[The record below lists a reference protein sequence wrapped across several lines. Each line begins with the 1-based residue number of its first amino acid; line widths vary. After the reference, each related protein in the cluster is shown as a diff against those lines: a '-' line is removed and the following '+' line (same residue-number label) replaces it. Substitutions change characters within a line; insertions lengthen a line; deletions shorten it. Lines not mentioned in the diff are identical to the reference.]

1 MDSPGSLW
9 PQLLIL
15 LILIMLNAFYAA
27 NETAYVSLNQSKIR
41 AMADDGSRNARRV
54 LQLIELPETFLAT
67 MQVITT
73 LITLVIGSRMTLYYL
88 SYMSS
93 NGTMATW
100 NVLQYVAIGLGFLGL
115 ALLIIV
121 LGEVYPKQ
129 VALQAPEQVALS
141 TSFIIMGTYRLFK
154 PFVWLIQVASSG
166 LRKITPIDFHKG
178 DERFTRDEMKAIL
191 SESRDEGSIDLEEFT
206 MLQGVLSL
214 DDKMAREIM
223 VPRTDTFMI
232 DIEDDYSENIAE
244 ILSSPFSRIPIYE
257 DDKDNVVGVL
267 HIKHVLKAAAEHG
280 FEHIQLH
287 ELASPPL
294 FVPSTIYIDD
304 LLVEFRRAEN
314 HMAILR
320 DEYGG
325 VEGIV
330 TMEDVLEEIV
340 GDIEDETDE
349 ISLGDIEQ
357 IDETHFYI
365 NGIVPLDKFNNY
377 FEETLE
383 SDEVDTIAGLM
394 IYHLG
399 YVPENDEQLTFRA
412 NRYVLT
418 TDTIENGR
426 IRGIRVELDP
436 LATIDTDYNLYSD
449 VDQERVHQE
458 LTREINELETLKD

>member
-1 MDSPGSLW
+1 
-9 PQLLIL
+9 
-15 LILIMLNAFYAA
+15 
-27 NETAYVSLNQSKIR
+27 
-41 AMADDGSRNARRV
+41 
-54 LQLIELPETFLAT
+54 
-67 MQVITT
+67 
-73 LITLVIGSRMTLYYL
+73 
-88 SYMSS
+88 
-93 NGTMATW
+93 
-100 NVLQYVAIGLGFLGL
+100 
-115 ALLIIV
+115 
-121 LGEVYPKQ
+121 
-129 VALQAPEQVALS
+129 
-141 TSFIIMGTYRLFK
+141 
-154 PFVWLIQVASSG
+154 
-166 LRKITPIDFHKG
+166 
-178 DERFTRDEMKAIL
+178 
-191 SESRDEGSIDLEEFT
+191 
-206 MLQGVLSL
+206 
-214 DDKMAREIM
+214 
-223 VPRTDTFMI
+223 
-232 DIEDDYSENIAE
+232 
-244 ILSSPFSRIPIYE
+244 
-257 DDKDNVVGVL
+257 
-267 HIKHVLKAAAEHG
+267 
-280 FEHIQLH
+280 
-287 ELASPPL
+287 
-294 FVPSTIYIDD
+294 
-304 LLVEFRRAEN
+304 
-314 HMAILR
+314 MAILR

-436 LATIDTDYNLYSD
+436 LAAIDTDYNLYSD

>member
-1 MDSPGSLW
+1 M
-9 PQLLIL
+9 
-15 LILIMLNAFYAA
+15 
-27 NETAYVSLNQSKIR
+27 
-41 AMADDGSRNARRV
+41 
-54 LQLIELPETFLAT
+54 
-67 MQVITT
+67 
-73 LITLVIGSRMTLYYL
+73 
-88 SYMSS
+88 
-93 NGTMATW
+93 
-100 NVLQYVAIGLGFLGL
+100 
-115 ALLIIV
+115 
-121 LGEVYPKQ
+121 
-129 VALQAPEQVALS
+129 
-141 TSFIIMGTYRLFK
+141 
-154 PFVWLIQVASSG
+154 
-166 LRKITPIDFHKG
+166 
-178 DERFTRDEMKAIL
+178 
-191 SESRDEGSIDLEEFT
+191 
-206 MLQGVLSL
+206 
-214 DDKMAREIM
+214 
-223 VPRTDTFMI
+223 
-232 DIEDDYSENIAE
+232 
-244 ILSSPFSRIPIYE
+244 
-257 DDKDNVVGVL
+257 VGVL

>member
-1 MDSPGSLW
+1 
-9 PQLLIL
+9 
-15 LILIMLNAFYAA
+15 
-27 NETAYVSLNQSKIR
+27 
-41 AMADDGSRNARRV
+41 
-54 LQLIELPETFLAT
+54 
-67 MQVITT
+67 
-73 LITLVIGSRMTLYYL
+73 
-88 SYMSS
+88 
-93 NGTMATW
+93 
-100 NVLQYVAIGLGFLGL
+100 
-115 ALLIIV
+115 
-121 LGEVYPKQ
+121 
-129 VALQAPEQVALS
+129 
-141 TSFIIMGTYRLFK
+141 MGTYRLFK
-154 PFVWLIQVASSG
+154 PFVWLIQAASSG